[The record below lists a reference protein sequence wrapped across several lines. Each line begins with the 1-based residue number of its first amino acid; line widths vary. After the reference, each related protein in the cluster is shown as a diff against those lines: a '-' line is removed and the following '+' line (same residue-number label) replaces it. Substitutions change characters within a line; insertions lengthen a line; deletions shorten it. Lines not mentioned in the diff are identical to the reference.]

1 MGTTDLR
8 QNILKSNIE
17 ISFPRKRVMEI
28 NQRHKYWINEKHLLK
43 EFVVYLV
50 LYLAKSFNL
59 ARG

>member
-1 MGTTDLR
+1 MC
-8 QNILKSNIE
+8 
-17 ISFPRKRVMEI
+17 VMEI

-59 ARG
+59 ARE